1 MVKIPMLKNIISL
14 YYWTIGF
21 LFFIFAFVSIV
32 LSLFVFSREKT
43 GKITRFLFQIQ
54 AWLMGIKLKVNGE
67 DKIIKHKSYL
77 IMGNHQS
84 LFDIFVVPAAIPLCF
99 TGIEAA
105 RHFSYPFWGYII
117 RKWGCI
123 PITRNNLD
131 SAKKSLN
138 LAQKTLENGM
148 SIAVMPEGHRT
159 ITGKMATFK
168 KGPFHLA
175 KAAKAD
181 ILPFGIHGL
190 YEFNKKG
197 VFKIQPGIVTVSF
210 GEPFAYDD
218 FKDDSVDKIRDKVFV
233 KIQELSK

>member
-1 MVKIPMLKNIISL
+1 
-14 YYWTIGF
+14 
-21 LFFIFAFVSIV
+21 
-32 LSLFVFSREKT
+32 
-43 GKITRFLFQIQ
+43 
-54 AWLMGIKLKVNGE
+54 MGITLRVNGE
-67 DKIIKHKSYL
+67 DKILKHKSYL

-99 TGIEAA
+99 TGIEAE

-123 PITRNNLD
+123 SIARYNLD

-138 LAQKTLENGM
+138 LAQKTIENGM

-159 ITGKMATFK
+159 ITGQMATFK
-168 KGPFHLA
+168 KGAFHLA

-190 YEFNKKG
+190 YQFNKKG
-197 VFKIQPGIVTVSF
+197 VAKLNGKKKGFTYFSKGYEDLYKTKLSI
-210 GEPFAYDD
+210 D
-218 FKDDSVDKIRDKVFV
+218 FSGLRANTGLDKLIEELNQVDILSMSGFV
-233 KIQELSK
+233 DFETNSLYITYVAAHLFEQLIEFDIGD